1 MAKKN
6 LTYSEA
12 IAEVESIVEKIENNE
27 LDIDELAKN
36 VKRVSELIK
45 FCKAKL
51 KSTEEEVEQIL
62 KDFEE
67 I

>member
-6 LTYSEA
+6 LSYSEA
-12 IAEVESIVEKIENNE
+12 IAEVESIVERIENNE

-36 VKRVSELIK
+36 VKRVAELIK

-62 KDFEE
+62 KDFDES
-67 I
+67 